1 MVKNL
6 ILIGMPGCGKSTLG
20 VLLAKR
26 LAMRFVDTDLMIQE
40 QSGMRLHDYQS
51 QNGMDAFC
59 ALESKVLCSVDCD
72 RTVIATGGSAVYY
85 PEAMA
90 HLKTLGRV
98 VYLDVPLEV
107 IRARVGDLKDRGVVI
122 ELGTTLEDLMAE
134 RKPLYQ
140 QYADSVV
147 RLWGQAVARSARRSQ
162 LVGRGVSCWIEVVC
176 NAKSAFV
183 SL

>member
-1 MVKNL
+1 MTPDKVTMIKNL

-26 LAMRFVDTDLMIQE
+26 LAMQFVDTDLIIQK
-40 QSGMRLHDYQS
+40 QSGVRLHDYQS
-51 QNGMDAFC
+51 EYGMEAFRS
-59 ALESKVLCSVDCD
+59 LENKVLCSVDCD
-72 RTVIATGGSAVYY
+72 HTVVATGGSAVYY

-107 IRARVGDLKDRGVVI
+107 IRARVGDLEDRGVVI
-122 ELGTTLEDLMAE
+122 EAGTTLADLMAE

-140 QYADSVV
+140 HYADSVV
-147 RLWGQAVARSARRSQ
+147 VCGGKPLHD
-162 LVGRGVSCWIEVVC
+162 LLDEVSWLAED
-176 NAKSAFV
+176 
-183 SL
+183 